1 MILDYKW
8 FKLGVVFG
16 VFLLTIPEITP
27 KKKRE
32 RIKQQQRRRRQRR
45 KKMVFIEN
53 KTKQADSF
61 VHILSVFHGKIIQ
74 I

>member
-1 MILDYKW
+1 MVYIGCCFWCVSLQNSKNNA
-8 FKLGVVFG
+8 
-16 VFLLTIPEITP
+16 E
-27 KKKRE
+27 KKRE
-32 RIKQQQRRRRQRR
+32 RTKQQQQRQRRRRRQ
-45 KKMVFIEN
+45 KKIVFIEN